1 MQLPS
6 HLRLSRHG
14 VWSYRLVLPDIIA
27 SALGQK
33 EIRKSLGTRCPITAK
48 YLAYHLS
55 GKILPIVRKAK
66 HRMTI
71 DPNSIDPKSVRELI
85 VRGLEI
91 DRTSGSLKAEYI
103 ETSSDP
109 EIASREFQAL
119 WAMTQSAP
127 QAFAPNPDQP
137 PSRPACDN
145 PCTIAEAI
153 KDFLSLKKGKL
164 AAGTRKT
171 YSYRLE
177 VFAQLVGGSKKT
189 LNHITRADCIKAAE
203 DFQLRAPHVS
213 KRTTPQE
220 TESTVSTSTVKDML
234 TLWQSFFEWAIGSQR
249 YAGDNPIVKIPR
261 PSQDAAQRGAEAF
274 RPDELA
280 AIFQPQNFATMKR
293 PHQFWGPLF
302 GLFTGA
308 RSNEIAQLRLS
319 DFIEIEGVKCIQI
332 AHDLQG
338 GTQTKNAASNR
349 ILPVHPILWD
359 IGLKTYLADLR
370 AIGADR
376 LFPHLGKDAQ
386 GKREKYLSRDFNENL
401 LGDLGLRKARV
412 KVFHSFRD
420 TVAGKLA
427 AANLHSAYIA
437 DWLGHKRQG
446 TEGEHYLAPLSQ
458 PQQVDLVLPLLDY
471 KLDRVGFA
479 YKAGR
484 WNDWLK
490 KNLVP

>member
-1 MQLPS
+1 
-6 HLRLSRHG
+6 
-14 VWSYRLVLPDIIA
+14 
-27 SALGQK
+27 
-33 EIRKSLGTRCPITAK
+33 
-48 YLAYHLS
+48 
-55 GKILPIVRKAK
+55 
-66 HRMTI
+66 
-71 DPNSIDPKSVRELI
+71 
-85 VRGLEI
+85 
-91 DRTSGSLKAEYI
+91 
-103 ETSSDP
+103 
-109 EIASREFQAL
+109 
-119 WAMTQSAP
+119 
-127 QAFAPNPDQP
+127 
-137 PSRPACDN
+137 
-145 PCTIAEAI
+145 
-153 KDFLSLKKGKL
+153 
-164 AAGTRKT
+164 
-171 YSYRLE
+171 
-177 VFAQLVGGSKKT
+177 
-189 LNHITRADCIKAAE
+189 
-203 DFQLRAPHVS
+203 
-213 KRTTPQE
+213 
-220 TESTVSTSTVKDML
+220 ML

-274 RPDELA
+274 CSDELA
-280 AIFQPQNFATMKR
+280 KIFQPQNFATMKR

-308 RSNEIAQLRLS
+308 RSNEIAQLLLS
-319 DFIEIEGVKCIQI
+319 DFLEIEGVQCIQI
-332 AHDLQG
+332 AHDQQG

-359 IGLKTYLADLR
+359 IGLETYLADLR

-446 TEGEHYLAPLSQ
+446 TEGEHYIAALTPAE
-458 PQQVDLVLPLLDY
+458 QVGLVLPLLDY